1 MADLLFSYN
10 NREDA
15 ETVLFVCFSKRF
27 VKSINC
33 VRMKYLLLPSDSP
46 PNLRSCPKA
55 LRSVTVLFVFET
67 VCEFHKLRK
76 NEVSPTSLGISS

>member
-33 VRMKYLLLPSDSP
+33 VRMKYLLLPSDSTS
-46 PNLRSCPKA
+46 NLTLDQAQR
-55 LRSVTVLFVFET
+55 L
-67 VCEFHKLRK
+67 
-76 NEVSPTSLGISS
+76 